1 MNTTTSLPEP
11 SGRQA
16 DLDLALQV
24 VAGDSAA
31 FARLMRQY
39 NRRLFRLARVTLKH
53 DGDAEDALQDAYL
66 QAFRAIGKFRGDA
79 SLGTWLSQLVM
90 N

>member
-53 DGDAEDALQDAYL
+53 DGDA
-66 QAFRAIGKFRGDA
+66 
-79 SLGTWLSQLVM
+79 
-90 N
+90 